1 MKTNLTS
8 ETLLKKHRIRP
19 TQARIAMLEGLKT
32 VDPESLNAEEMYTL
46 LFEQGHAVSMGT
58 IYRVFNQLEHVG
70 VLVREWDD
78 QHRGRYRM
86 ATSGQPAY
94 FRLICRQTGRT
105 IHIEDEKL
113 RQLFVGAAAAKGVA
127 LGEQTLDVY
136 ADCTA

>member
-32 VDPESLNAEEMYTL
+32 ADPESLNAEEMYTL

-78 QHRGRYRM
+78 QL
-86 ATSGQPAY
+86 S
-94 FRLICRQTGRT
+94 L
-105 IHIEDEKL
+105 IHI
-113 RQLFVGAAAAKGVA
+113 
-127 LGEQTLDVY
+127 
-136 ADCTA
+136 

>member
-1 MKTNLTS
+1 
-8 ETLLKKHRIRP
+8 
-19 TQARIAMLEGLKT
+19 MLEGLKKA
-32 VDPESLNAEEMYTL
+32 DPESLNAEEMYKL
-46 LFEQGHAVSMGT
+46 LFEQGPAVSMGT
-58 IYRVFNQLEHVG
+58 IYRVFNQLEQVG

-86 ATSGQPAY
+86 ATRGQPAY

-105 IHIEDEKL
+105 IHIEDDKL
-113 RQLFVGAAAAKGVA
+113 RQLFVGAAAAKGVV